1 MIWLV
6 HGGIFLANLGLL
18 LWLVFLLVLAV
29 ASLTGRQRP
38 ALSRTPQKLAV
49 LIPAHNEAG
58 MVGRT
63 VTSIKGCHYPPDC
76 LRVVVVADNCT
87 DETATEAR
95 AAGAESLV
103 RSDDR
108 RQGKGYALRFGLAA
122 LMENPW
128 DFDAVVFLDADAA
141 VAPDFLRRM
150 SANLASGQTI
160 IQGCYTVSE
169 PERTWFTRL
178 THLGFVLKNH
188 FQYPGLNRLG
198 LSVPLRGSGMCFSRD
213 VLAAQGWG
221 SVSLTED
228 LDFSIKLITQG
239 YRIHFD
245 RGARCWHYMPPTL
258 PAAMSQRSRWSQGA
272 AAAGRDQLR
281 PFLREALGKRNWPG
295 VLQALYLLAPPL
307 SSLLLASLAL
317 NAAAL
322 VAGGQLPGLGLIVS
336 GLYTAYFLLALTVTG
351 CSRGYLAALLMIL
364 VYAPWRAGIH
374 ILARFT
380 GTTTGKTWI
389 KTPRV

>member
-1 MIWLV
+1 MLEGICLV
-6 HGGIFLANLGLL
+6 NLGLL
-18 LWLVFLLVLAV
+18 LWLLFLLVLGL
-29 ASLTGRQRP
+29 ASLKKRQRP
-38 ALSRTPQKLAV
+38 ACSRTPQKFAV

-63 VTSIKGCHYPPDC
+63 VTSIKGCHYPPEC

-95 AAGAESLV
+95 AAGAECLV

-108 RQGKGYALRFGLAA
+108 QRGKGYALRFGLAA

-128 DFDAVVFLDADAA
+128 DFDAVVFFDADAT
-141 VAPDFLRRM
+141 VAPDFLCRM

-160 IQGCYTVSE
+160 IQGCYMVAE

-178 THLGFVLKNH
+178 TDLGFVLKNH

-213 VLAAQGWG
+213 VLTAQGWG

-228 LDFSIKLITQG
+228 LDFSLTLMTQG
-239 YRIHFD
+239 YRIYFD
-245 RGARCWHYMPPTL
+245 REARCWHYMPPTL
-258 PAAMSQRSRWSQGA
+258 PAALSQRSRWSQGA
-272 AAAGRDQLR
+272 AATGNRVL
-281 PFLREALGKRNWPG
+281 PFLREALRKRNWPG
-295 VLQALYLLAPPL
+295 VLQALYLLSPPL
-307 SSLLLASLAL
+307 SSLLLASLGI

-322 VAGGQLPGLGLIVS
+322 VAGGQLPGLGLMVP
-336 GLYTAYFLLALTVTG
+336 GLYAAYFLMALRVTG
-351 CSRGYLAALLMIL
+351 CSRGYLTALLLIP
-364 VYAPWRAGIH
+364 VYALWRAGIH
-374 ILARFT
+374 ILVLLPGAAT
-380 GTTTGKTWI
+380 EKTWI